1 MAHMFERWPVVS
13 YDLDKKGKPLELT
26 NITVRF
32 KINELLLN
40 KTAVMYEYNVL
51 NGERADII
59 AHKYYEDATL
69 DWVIYLINSVID
81 PQFEWPMDERSFERY
96 MKRKYGSLATA
107 KQTHHQYEIT
117 LREQS
122 VLFDDTIVPEK
133 RLVVDKDTY
142 DLTSPSLRRQVD
154 KYTYEWELNNS
165 RSLIKVLDKKYLP
178 ALLSTYSDVIKQ
190 V

>member
-1 MAHMFERWPVVS
+1 MAYMFKGWPVVS

-26 NITVRF
+26 NITLRF

-40 KTAVMYEYNVL
+40 KTAVMYEYNVQ

-69 DWVIYLINSVID
+69 DWVIYLINSIID
-81 PQFEWPMDERSFERY
+81 PQFEWPMDDKSFDRY
-96 MKRKYGSLATA
+96 MRNKYGSLATA

-122 VLFDDTIVPEK
+122 VLFDGTIIPEK

-142 DLTSPSLRRQVD
+142 DLTSSSLRRQVD
-154 KYTYEWELNNS
+154 KYTYERELNSS
-165 RSLIKVLDKKYLP
+165 RSVIKILDKQYLP
-178 ALLSTYSDVIKQ
+178 ALLKTYSNVIKQ
-190 V
+190 A

>member
-1 MAHMFERWPVVS
+1 MAYMFEQWPTVS
-13 YDLDKKGKPLELT
+13 YDLDKKGKPLQLT

-40 KTAVMYEYNVL
+40 KTAVMYEYNVQ

-69 DWVIYLINSVID
+69 DWVIYLINSIID
-81 PQFEWPMDERSFERY
+81 PQFEWPMDDKSFDRY
-96 MKRKYGSLATA
+96 MRNKYGSLATA

-117 LREQS
+117 VREQN

-142 DLTSPSLRRQVD
+142 DLTSPTLRRLVD
-154 KYTYEWELNNS
+154 KYTYERELNS
-165 RSLIKVLDKKYLP
+165 RRSLIKILDKQYLP
-178 ALLSTYSDVIKQ
+178 ALLKTYSSVIKQ
-190 V
+190 A